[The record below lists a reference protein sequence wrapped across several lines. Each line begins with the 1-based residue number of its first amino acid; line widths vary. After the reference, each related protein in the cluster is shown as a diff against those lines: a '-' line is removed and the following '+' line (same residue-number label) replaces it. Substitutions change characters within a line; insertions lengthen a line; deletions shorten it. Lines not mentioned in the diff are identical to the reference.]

1 MVTLYWFLVALMA
14 IGVIGAFVPGI
25 PGSILIVIGIIV
37 WGFTQ
42 GFAGLGIPLTVAL
55 LVFAASIGI
64 DFLAAYWG
72 VKQAGGSQWGQ
83 IGAIVGLLLGVFG
96 LLPALPFGGP
106 LLGLLIGPLLGA
118 IIGELL
124 YRRDLNLK
132 VAAKSA
138 IGIVVGSIVGKL
150 IEGLLAVLAMAV
162 FVLSTW
168 SQVVG

>member
-1 MVTLYWFLVALMA
+1 MVTLYWFLIALMA

-25 PGSILIVIGIIV
+25 PGAILIVIGVIV
-37 WGFTQ
+37 WGVTQ
-42 GFAGLGIPLTVAL
+42 GFAGLGIPLAVAL

-64 DFLAAYWG
+64 DFLATYWG
-72 VKQAGGSQWGQ
+72 VRQAGGSRWGQ
-83 IGAIVGLLLGVFG
+83 IGAIIGLLVGVFG

-124 YRRDLNLK
+124 YRRDLKLA
-132 VAAKSA
+132 VKSA
-138 IGIVVGSIVGKL
+138 IGIVVGSIIGKL

-162 FVLSTW
+162 FVVSTW
-168 SQVVG
+168 PQVMG